1 MIEKFNFYDVYGYF
15 VPGAAFLA
23 VFWIPFGLVRHKW
36 PSSSWTDAIVAAIL
50 AYIVGH
56 LLQSIATNAIPS
68 WEVETPSGKNRYPS
82 EIYLD
87 HDDKEL
93 PEKSKTQIQELMT
106 KQFQLELDVDKNG
119 DDAIDE
125 VRHNAFLLARQ
136 VLIQRSAASYAEQSQ
151 GMYALTRGLV
161 SVFALGSTYWLGW
174 GVAAVLKSS
183 GVINFTI
190 LALAASLVILANLS
204 FTLLRRSSGTPK
216 ERRVRKRRFEIVYAV
231 VLLIA
236 LYGIGYALGSYFGV
250 TARQGAFL
258 AFLSA
263 WALIV
268 CLRAYGA
275 YKSFA
280 GQFAATVWR
289 AYLAA
294 NIVGPAN
301 QDQNRNRAAEV
312 SR

>member
-1 MIEKFNFYDVYGYF
+1 VIEKFNFYDVYGYF

-23 VFWIPFGLVRHKW
+23 VVWTPYGLVKHTW
-36 PSSSWTDAIVAAIL
+36 PSSTWTDAIIAAVL

-68 WEVETPSGKNRYPS
+68 GTDRYPS

-93 PEKSKTQIQELMT
+93 PDSSKKQIE
-106 KQFQLELDVDKNG
+106 QFIKEHFKLELQVDKKG
-119 DDAIDE
+119 DDEIDA

-136 VLIQRSAASYAEQSQ
+136 VLIQGKAASYAEQSQ

-161 SVFALGSTYWLGW
+161 SVFALAFTYWFGW
-174 GVAAVLKSS
+174 AAAAVLKSHAAVGGS
-183 GVINFTI
+183 IVV
-190 LALAASLVILANLS
+190 LAASLVMLANIS
-204 FTLLRRSSGTPK
+204 FTLLRRSSDPPK
-216 ERRVRKRRFEIVYAV
+216 ERRIRKRRIELGYAV
-231 VLLIA
+231 LLLVA
-236 LYGIGYALGSYFGV
+236 LCSIGCLVGLQFTV
-250 TARQGAFL
+250 TVKQGALL

-263 WALIV
+263 WAFIA

-289 AYLAA
+289 DYLAY
-294 NIVGPAN
+294 N
-301 QDQNRNRAAEV
+301 AAGSTSQQQELAKK
-312 SR
+312 